1 VSGVDSGD
9 EPRLV
14 AVCGLPGVGK
24 STVAEY
30 MTDKLDAKRLRTD
43 VVRQDLFD
51 DPEYTSEERHAVYEE
66 LYERSRELLEDGA
79 AVVLDATFAE
89 KRHRD
94 AVAAVAR
101 DCAVE
106 YLLVKVVCERSIV
119 ERRIVA
125 RDDISDADLDVYQ
138 WFRDE
143 FDPIETDHVTIDNS
157 ESKAKTRKQVEA
169 LF

>member
-1 VSGVDSGD
+1 MISVDNGD

-14 AVCGLPGVGK
+14 AVCGFPGVGK

-30 MTDKLDAKRLRTD
+30 IADNLGAKRLRTD
-43 VVRQDLFD
+43 VVRQDLFEN
-51 DPEYTSEERHAVYEE
+51 PEYTNEERHAVYEE
-66 LYERSRELLEDGA
+66 LYERSQALLEDGES
-79 AVVLDATFAE
+79 VVLDATFAE

-94 AVAAVAR
+94 AVEEVTQ
-101 DCAVE
+101 DCDIE
-106 YLLVKVVCERSIV
+106 HLLVKVVCDRSVV
-119 ERRIVA
+119 ECRIVA
-125 RDDISDADLDVYQ
+125 RDDISDADLDVYE

-157 ESKAKTRKQVEA
+157 ESKAKTRRQVEA